1 MQITAE
7 LNDLCRIICP
17 LCAKDADMRYRP
29 ETQEYVHDVITG
41 TTVLHSI
48 CWATGLRKKYQEKSR
63 G

>member
-1 MQITAE
+1 MQITADFGE
-7 LNDLCRIICP
+7 LCRTVCP